1 MRKAFTLIELLIS
14 ITILSIMMLFLYKS
28 YASLN
33 HSNSF
38 YKKEVQQIK
47 DQQLL
52 KKVLFL
58 DFSLVLG
65 QSATILNEN
74 TKENAVLMQSSNSI
88 HNRYNPYI
96 AYIVKDFKLY
106 RLESLKKLFFPLS
119 ADSEFSVDYLGEIN
133 SFNVYMFD
141 KTIEKAKRKIND
153 YIVKNHITKIG
164 KNEKEYFK
172 LHFGLSPKL

>member
-1 MRKAFTLIELLIS
+1 MKRAFTLIELLIS

-74 TKENAVLMQSSNSI
+74 TKENAVLMQSSNSL

-106 RLESLKKLFFPLS
+106 RLESLKRLSYPLS
-119 ADSEFSVDYLGEIN
+119 TDSEFSVDYLGEIN
-133 SFNVYMFD
+133 SFNVYGFD
-141 KTIEKAKRKIND
+141 KTIEKSISQLFLLHVD
-153 YIVKNHITKIG
+153 F
-164 KNEKEYFK
+164 KNEEDILLKIKVLE
-172 LHFGLSPKL
+172 S

>member
-74 TKENAVLMQSSNSI
+74 TKEPNGLFNWSERFPGVKLDLCCSLSS
-88 HNRYNPYI
+88 
-96 AYIVKDFKLY
+96 
-106 RLESLKKLFFPLS
+106 
-119 ADSEFSVDYLGEIN
+119 
-133 SFNVYMFD
+133 
-141 KTIEKAKRKIND
+141 
-153 YIVKNHITKIG
+153 
-164 KNEKEYFK
+164 
-172 LHFGLSPKL
+172 

>member
-1 MRKAFTLIELLIS
+1 MKKGFTLIELLIS

-38 YKKEVQQIK
+38 YKKEVNQIK
-47 DQQLL
+47 EQQLL
-52 KKVLFL
+52 KKVFFL
-58 DFSLVLG
+58 DFSLALG
-65 QSATILNEN
+65 QPTILNQE
-74 TKENAVLMQSSNSI
+74 TKENALLLQSSNSL

-106 RLESLKKLFFPLS
+106 RLESLKKLFLPLS

-133 SFNVYMFD
+133 SFSVYKFD
-141 KTIEKAKRKIND
+141 KTIEKSVSQLFLLHVD
-153 YIVKNHITKIG
+153 F
-164 KNEKEYFK
+164 KNEEDILLKIKSLEN
-172 LHFGLSPKL
+172 